1 MSAAHAPHPH
11 GTQQHGTPPQVPHQQ
26 GPAARRTA
34 LAERVLAAGSATAAE
49 LAERFGV
56 SLMTIHRDLDELER
70 QGVVRKFRGG
80 VTAQPSAVFESNVQ
94 YRLGTMRAAKEAVA
108 GHALRLVEPGM
119 AIMLDD
125 STTTLEIA
133 RLLRLGEITP
143 LTVVTNFLEAINLL
157 ADQRGIR
164 LLALGGD
171 YDPLHS
177 SFLGVSCVEAVQ
189 SLQVDVCFASTSA
202 VHGGYAYHQEQH
214 IVSVKRAMLDS
225 AARRVLLI
233 DHTKLA
239 RPALH
244 RVAPLSR
251 FDLLLVDD
259 GASPEA
265 LRDLDEHQVR
275 YEVCPTKGDDDRA
288 GAT

>member
-1 MSAAHAPHPH
+1 MSGGAPEVE
-11 GTQQHGTPPQVPHQQ
+11 GQ
-26 GPAARRTA
+26 GPAARQA
-34 LAERVLAAGSATAAE
+34 AMAALVLAEGSAGAAG

-56 SLMTIHRDLDELER
+56 SLMTVHRDLDELER

-80 VTAQPSAVFESNVQ
+80 VTAQPSSVFESNVQ
-94 YRLGTMRAAKEAVA
+94 YRLKTMRPQKAALAARAVA
-108 GHALRLVEPGM
+108 EIEPGM
-119 AIMLDD
+119 AVLLDD
-125 STTTLEIA
+125 STTVLELA
-133 RLLRLGEITP
+133 RLLRQRETGP

-157 ADQRGIR
+157 AGRPGIR

-177 SFLGVSCVEAVQ
+177 SFLGVSCVEAVGQ
-189 SLQVDVCFASTSA
+189 LRVDVGFVSTSG
-202 VHGGYAYHQEQH
+202 VHGGHAYHQEQR

-225 AARRVLLI
+225 AARRVLLA
-233 DHTKLA
+233 DHTKLG
-239 RPALH
+239 RVALH

-259 GASPEA
+259 GAGPEA

-275 YEVCPTKGDDDRA
+275 YEVCA
-288 GAT
+288 GGAA